1 MKMEKLQISTQL
13 LNNILGYLGDRPYKE
28 TYQLIE
34 AIQTEAKNQSPAP
47 ENAIQSHPEQ
57 AS

>member
-1 MKMEKLQISTQL
+1 MEKLQISTQL

-34 AIQTEAKNQSPAP
+34 AIQTEAKNQPTAP
-47 ENAIQSHPEQ
+47 ESAIESHPEQ